1 MSRAF
6 PSDRKKW
13 EMNSEPRSD
22 VICEGTLC
30 FEKMWRRNSLASSGE
45 VMVSCVGTKTHCFKR
60 WSMMTKI
67 EVKPEDVGNCSMK
80 SMEMEFHGCSG
91 TGSCLS
97 RPNSLCRRTLAR
109 MQVVQE
115 DTT

>member
-6 PSDRKKW
+6 PSNRKKC
-13 EMNSEPRSD
+13 EMNSEPWSD

-60 WSMMTKI
+60 WSTTTKI
-67 EVKPEDVGNCSMK
+67 EVTREDTCNCSMK
-80 SMEMEFHGCSG
+80 SMEMQFHGCSG

-97 RPNSLCRRTLAR
+97 RPNGLCHGTLAR
-109 MQVVQE
+109 AQVVQE
-115 DTT
+115 